1 MPIIEKVI
9 VIYNDYN
16 FRKTLQLVIII
27 ITIFA
32 KVIHNCN
39 AYILNVIT
47 TSLINSLSISAVLLG
62 FGTDFLVINSVN

>member
-1 MPIIEKVI
+1 MPIIEKEI

-16 FRKTLQLVIII
+16 FRNPLQLVIVIII

-32 KVIHNCN
+32 KVVHNCN

-47 TSLINSLSISAVLLG
+47 TSLINSLSISAVPLG
-62 FGTDFLVINSVN
+62 FSTDIYCY